1 MDLKGSIDGLTG
13 IILAGGTSQRMG
25 EDKAFLRGGVARLAD
40 ELRKAGCIRVIV
52 MCGTKERIELFDEE
66 CIIDSH
72 DDLASSIKTVLNG
85 LKGEVQLVP
94 CDAVLADSSFLSSI
108 TGVPI
113 DEHGERQ
120 HLMARI
126 ALPLP
131 EIDSKKV
138 SDLFDYLP
146 SCEGGIKASNVNT
159 PDELKGI

>member
-1 MDLKGSIDGLTG
+1 MDLKDSIDGLTG
-13 IILAGGTSQRMG
+13 IILAGGASLRMG

-40 ELRKAGCIRVIV
+40 ELRKAGCNRVIV
-52 MCGTKERIELFDEE
+52 MCGAEERIGLFDEE

-85 LKGEVQLVP
+85 LEGEVQLVP
-94 CDAVLADSSFLSSI
+94 CDAVLADSAFLSSI
-108 TGVPI
+108 TGVPL

-120 HLMARI
+120 HLMARF

-131 EIDSKKV
+131 EIESKKV

-146 SCEGGIKASNVNT
+146 SCEGGVKASNVNT
-159 PDELKGI
+159 PEELKEI

>member
-1 MDLKGSIDGLTG
+1 MDLKDSIDGLTG
-13 IILAGGTSQRMG
+13 IILAGGTSLRMG
-25 EDKAFLRGGVARLAD
+25 EDKAFLRGGVTRLAE
-40 ELRKAGCIRVIV
+40 ELRKAGCNRIIV
-52 MCGTKERIELFDEE
+52 MCGTKERIGLFDEE

-85 LKGEVQLVP
+85 LEGKVQLVP

-108 TGVPI
+108 TGVPL

-120 HLMARI
+120 HLMARVT
-126 ALPLP
+126 LPLP

-146 SCEGGIKASNVNT
+146 SCEGGVKASNINT
-159 PDELKGI
+159 PEELKEI